1 MALSQKWKDTVNQ
14 GIKDAV
20 WDKYDDTIKTEVTSY
35 KTRFIKTSI
44 PTVNWLY
51 LKAML
56 WTESGGPSNKAWE
69 TRPMQIGNPGDPG
82 LKTLKDG
89 AEGSNIIME
98 KSLHQAIKSN
108 PINEPVI
115 NIKAGIAYLYTR
127 MAISEIKS
135 VKDTRDKRIYEY
147 TVVGGDTLVKIAK
160 KKGTTV
166 DELKS
171 MNPQAVAL
179 IKPRQK
185 LKYHKAMMD
194 RVIVRWRLFT
204 AQNIAQRYN
213 VGDPSYA
220 EKLEYLV
227 KEVFPKL
234 KRDKKTKK

>member
-1 MALSQKWKDTVNQ
+1 MALLQKWKDTVKQ
-14 GIKDAV
+14 GIEDTK
-20 WDKYDDTIKTEVTSY
+20 WDEYDYIIKTEVISY
-35 KTRFIKTSI
+35 KTRFSKISI
-44 PTVNWLY
+44 PIVNWLY

-56 WTESGGPSNKAWE
+56 WTESGHTNIAWK

-82 LKTLKDG
+82 LRTLRNG

-98 KSLHQAIKSN
+98 KTLYQAIKSAR
-108 PINEPVI
+108 INEPVI

-135 VKDTRDKRIYEY
+135 VRDTRDKRIYEY
-147 TVVGGDTLVKIAK
+147 TVVSGDTLGKIAK

-171 MNPQAVAL
+171 MNPQAVAM

-185 LKYHKAMMD
+185 LKYHKAKMD

-220 EKLEYLV
+220 EKLEYLI

-234 KRDKKTKK
+234 KRNKKTKK